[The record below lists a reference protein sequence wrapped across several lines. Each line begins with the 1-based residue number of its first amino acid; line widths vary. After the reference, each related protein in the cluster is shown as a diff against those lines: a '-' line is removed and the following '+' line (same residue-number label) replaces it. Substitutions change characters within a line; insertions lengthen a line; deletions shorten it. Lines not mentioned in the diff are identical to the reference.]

1 MTADLDWSREGAH
14 WPHRAASRFIDA
26 GGCHWHV
33 QVVRGAP
40 GQPVLWLLHGTG
52 AASHSWRALMDLL
65 APHATLVVPDLPG
78 HGFSGPL
85 PKVSMPAMAQALA
98 ALADAL
104 ALPPTLVLGHSAGA
118 ALAVRAA
125 RDGLIA
131 PAQLVGINAA
141 LLPFEGL
148 AGRVFGPMAR
158 LMARQAWVPW
168 LFARSARDAGAVQRL
183 VAGTGSTLDAQGLAL
198 YARLMRSPA
207 HVAAALAMMA
217 DWDLDALWAD
227 LPGLAVPLTLLVGGQ
242 DGTVPPAQAQRVRL
256 RLPTTRVQLLDGL
269 GHLAHEEA
277 PQRVAEV
284 LAAMGLAGA
293 VRRPPRRAA

>member
-1 MTADLDWSREGAH
+1 MTAALDWARDGAH
-14 WPHRAASRFIDA
+14 WPHRGASRFVDA
-26 GGCHWHV
+26 GSCHWHV
-33 QVVRGAP
+33 QVLRAAP

-85 PKVSMPAMAQALA
+85 PQTSLPAMARALA

-118 ALAVRAA
+118 ALAARAVL
-125 RDGLIA
+125 DGLLA

-148 AGRVFGPMAR
+148 AGRVFGPLAK

-168 LFARSARDAGAVQRL
+168 LFARRASDAAAVQRL
-183 VAGTGSTLDAQGLAL
+183 VAATGSTLDAQGLAL
-198 YARLMRSPA
+198 YARLMRNPA
-207 HVAAALAMMA
+207 HVAGALAMMA
-217 DWDLDALWAD
+217 DWDLDRLWAD
-227 LPGLAVPLTLLVGGQ
+227 LPRLAVPLTLLVGAQ
-242 DGTVPPAQAQRVRL
+242 DGTVPPSQAQRVRL
-256 RLPTTRVQLLDGL
+256 KLPPTRVRLLDGL

-277 PQRVAEV
+277 PQRVADL
-284 LAAMGLAGA
+284 LATLGLDGLA
-293 VRRPPRRAA
+293 RRSTRQAA

>member
-1 MTADLDWSREGAH
+1 MTGALDWSRDGAH
-14 WPHRAASRFIDA
+14 WPHRGASRFVEA
-26 GGCHWHV
+26 GGCAWHV
-33 QVVRGAP
+33 QVLRGAP

-52 AASHSWRALMDLL
+52 AASHSWRALMALL

-85 PKVSMPAMAQALA
+85 RGASLPTMARSLA

-104 ALPPTLVLGHSAGA
+104 ALPPTAVLGHSAGC
-118 ALAVRAA
+118 ALAVRAVL
-125 RDGLIA
+125 DGHLA
-131 PAQLVGINAA
+131 PQQLVGINAA

-148 AGRVFGPMAR
+148 AGRVFAPMAR

-168 LFARSARDAGAVQRL
+168 LFARRAGDAAAVQRL
-183 VAGTGSTLDAQGLAL
+183 VAATGSTLDAQGLAL

-207 HVAAALAMMA
+207 HVAGALAMMA
-217 DWDLDALWAD
+217 DWDLDSLWQE
-227 LPGLAVPLTLLVGGQ
+227 LPRLPAPLLLLAGGQ

-256 RLPTTRVQLLDGL
+256 KLPPTRVQLLDGL

-277 PQRVAEV
+277 PQRVADALAV
-284 LAAMGLAGA
+284 LGVAGLH
-293 VRRPPRRAA
+293 RRPPRQAA

>member
-1 MTADLDWSREGAH
+1 MTTSLDWSRDGPH
-14 WPHRAASRFIDA
+14 WPHRGASRFVDA

-33 QVVRGAP
+33 QVLRGAP

-85 PKVSMPAMAQALA
+85 QQASLPAMARALA

-104 ALPPTLVLGHSAGA
+104 QLPPALVLGHSAGA
-118 ALAVRAA
+118 ALAARAVL
-125 RDGLIA
+125 DGLLA

-141 LLPFEGL
+141 LLPFEGR
-148 AGRVFGPMAR
+148 AGRLFGPMAR
-158 LMARQAWVPW
+158 LMASQSWVPW
-168 LFARSARDAGAVQRL
+168 LFARRAGDAAAVQRL
-183 VAGTGSTLDAQGLAL
+183 VAATGSTLDAQGLAL

-207 HVAAALAMMA
+207 HVAGALAMMA
-217 DWDLDALWAD
+217 DWDLERLWAD
-227 LPGLAVPLTLLVGGQ
+227 LPGLAVPLSLLVGGQ

-256 RLPTTRVQLLDGL
+256 RLPATRVRLLDGL

-277 PQRVAEV
+277 PQRVAQA
-284 LAAMGLAGA
+284 LGALGLAGA
-293 VRRPPRRAA
+293 LRTPPRRAA